1 MKIGILTSG
10 NDMLALFSFLQR
22 YDHEY
27 HIWYDDKFLF
37 W

>member
-27 HIWYDDKFLF
+27 LVWYDDAFLF